1 MFLINNNNGEI
12 LDYTGKG
19 FYLDSY
25 EEYDLKFMLDN
36 IHYFNGIQMEVMLN
50 AELVVDGGNKVN
62 LYKGDKKILS
72 CVTIREAR
80 MAVAAIIGYV
90 LD

>member
-12 LDYTGKG
+12 LDYRGKG
-19 FYLDSY
+19 FYLGYD
-25 EEYDLKFMLDN
+25 EKYDLKFMLNN
-36 IHYFNGIQMEVMLN
+36 IYYFNATHQEVMLN

-80 MAVAAIIGYV
+80 MAVAAIVGYV